1 MAPLLSSSLGLMFSS
16 CRPGVEAE
24 GRRRGSWLTALHFH
38 QAWELC
44 GLSGSSG
51 WGPHL
56 ASPWGVD
63 SLDTQMWRQTSET
76 LLSQW
81 SIFLTCCK

>member
-1 MAPLLSSSLGLMFSS
+1 MAPLLSSSLGLMFSG

-24 GRRRGSWLTALHFH
+24 GRRRGSWLTALRSH

-44 GLSGSSG
+44 GLSGSSS

-56 ASPWGVD
+56 ASSWGVD
-63 SLDTQMWRQTSET
+63 SLDAQMWRQTSEGNP
-76 LLSQW
+76 SQPMV
-81 SIFLTCCK
+81 FLTCRK